1 MMNLNKKF
9 NIEIDYDVNLMKSII
24 EWKSVSSELS
34 NEEDKKL
41 EKKSKTYIDEESLH
55 NIIENEIIVNRNK
68 NLSLFANI
76 NK

>member
-1 MMNLNKKF
+1 MNLNKKF